1 MQAALYVVTCL
12 RKGITMLPLTVS
24 FQPLH
29 VAMLIEAHYVEF
41 FSRYLSPAMHCSNSF
56 FTIFQTLCYEKTN
69 TEPRKSLL
77 YKENTKAK
85 IGSMVYK
92 LQCRS

>member
-56 FTIFQTLCYEKTN
+56 FTMFQMLCYEKTD
-69 TEPRKSLL
+69 TEPRKYLL

-85 IGSMVYK
+85 IEWMIYK